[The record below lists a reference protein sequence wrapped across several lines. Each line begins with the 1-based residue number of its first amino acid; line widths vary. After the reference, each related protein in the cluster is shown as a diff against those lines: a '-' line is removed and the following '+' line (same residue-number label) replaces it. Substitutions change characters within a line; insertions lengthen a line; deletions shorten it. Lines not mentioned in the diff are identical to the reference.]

1 MAEMPEPFRFDLARF
16 SEAARRRLYDRMAE
30 IAFAEIRHTPDEA
43 GLQIVHIAGRWFAVW
58 TDLDEP
64 PTLPDHLRVRLV
76 RIDVNPDQPAD
87 IALYDV

>member
-1 MAEMPEPFRFDLARF
+1 VGK
-16 SEAARRRLYDRMAE
+16 
-30 IAFAEIRHTPDEA
+30 A
-43 GLQIVHIAGRWFAVW
+43 GADIVQGSLSTALVHIAGRWFAVW

-76 RIDVNPDQPAD
+76 RIDVNAEQPAD